1 MSDLSSILS
10 NLQLKEDLFK
20 SVTYITTGDLNEKV
34 IFFLLFFP
42 HNISNTNKKKTHF
55 TFFFGKFDSKLKSF
69 IQSIFIFQIS
79 NVLEKGGASHAK
91 YIVLGVTHLV
101 CGENYNENDITEA
114 SEVYEIPP
122 VTESWVVASL
132 KLGRLA
138 STKCYNPL
146 LSKLFPNF
154 IFAITNVGPKDKKT
168 LIAIVEFNGGKV
180 LSTFNKTTTHLICGS
195 ASGLAYNRALELKLD
210 SLTIATPNWI
220 IDCLK
225 NKSITNSE
233 MYHPRFLIVPQLK
246 MVSKPPVSAEPEKPN
261 ASLTSILGFD
271 FEESNKSEITDK
283 KEEEPVKSE
292 TKTIQPK
299 PIQNPVTTPTTPT
312 QPQITQKP
320 QNIIQQQP
328 IQHPG
333 QIQVVRGQMMTPQ
346 QQQQQIQQIRAQYS
360 QLNPQ
365 QQQQFQKQ
373 TQQIVAT
380 STMANIT
387 GNVNT
392 GGIMITKTNQITTES
407 EIVNPSTTVTNHQ
420 SQQQQQ
426 NNQSS
431 SSSIEEANQQ
441 LRQHLENFASQYQNK
456 APMPGQQ
463 IIVSIKFN

>member
-1 MSDLSSILS
+1 M
-10 NLQLKEDLFK
+10 
-20 SVTYITTGDLNEKV
+20 
-34 IFFLLFFP
+34 
-42 HNISNTNKKKTHF
+42 
-55 TFFFGKFDSKLKSF
+55 KL
-69 IQSIFIFQIS
+69 SIFIFQIS

-168 LIAIVEFNGGKV
+168 LIAIIEFNGGKV

-195 ASGLAYNRALELKLD
+195 ASGPAYNRALELKLD

-225 NKSITNSE
+225 NKSVVNSE

-246 MVSKPPVSAEPEKPN
+246 MVSKPVSAEPEKPN
-261 ASLTSILGFD
+261 TSLTSILGFD
-271 FEESNKSEITDK
+271 FEESNKTEIPDK
-283 KEEEPVKSE
+283 KEEEPVKLE
-292 TKTIQPK
+292 TITVQPK
-299 PIQNPVTTPTTPT
+299 PIQSPVVTTPTNTT
-312 QPQITQKP
+312 QPQIMNQKP
-320 QNIIQQQP
+320 QTQNIIQQQQQ
-328 IQHPG
+328 IQTPG
-333 QIQVVRGQMMTPQ
+333 QIQVVRGHMMTPQ
-346 QQQQQIQQIRAQYS
+346 QHQQQIQQIRAQYS

-380 STMANIT
+380 STMSNIT

-392 GGIMITKTNQITTES
+392 GGIMITKTNQTTNEQS
-407 EIVNPSTTVTNHQ
+407 EQVVNPSTPVTNHQ
-420 SQQQQQ
+420 TQQQQQQ
-426 NNQSS
+426 NNQST

-456 APMPGQQ
+456 APVPAQQ
-463 IIVSIKFN
+463 IIVSINNNLFLVQVCKYTFF

>member
-1 MSDLSSILS
+1 MI
-10 NLQLKEDLFK
+10 N
-20 SVTYITTGDLNEKV
+20 
-34 IFFLLFFP
+34 
-42 HNISNTNKKKTHF
+42 
-55 TFFFGKFDSKLKSF
+55 
-69 IQSIFIFQIS
+69 IFQIS

-146 LSKLFPNF
+146 LSKLFPNC

-168 LIAIVEFNGGKV
+168 LIAIIEFNGGKV

-195 ASGLAYNRALELKLD
+195 ASGPAYNRALELKLD

-225 NKSITNSE
+225 NKTIANSE
-233 MYHPRFLIVPQLK
+233 MYHPRFLIVPQMK
-246 MVSKPPVSAEPEKPN
+246 MVSKPQVSAEPEKSN
-261 ASLTSILGFD
+261 ASLISILGFD
-271 FEESNKSEITDK
+271 FEEGNKTETTDK

-299 PIQNPVTTPTTPT
+299 PIQNPVVTTPTNTI
-312 QPQITQKP
+312 QPQIITQKP
-320 QNIIQQQP
+320 QNIIHQQQ
-328 IQHPG
+328 IHNPG

-392 GGIMITKTNQITTES
+392 GGIMITKTNQVTTEQS
-407 EIVNPSTTVTNHQ
+407 EIVNPSTSVTNHQ

-426 NNQSS
+426 NNQST

-463 IIVSIKFN
+463 IIVSIRFQSNLMSLNL